1 MGRSQ
6 LQYRRGR
13 GRGVGPAGRG
23 ERVPAHL
30 RNLESNAYRFQ
41 EEETVDENE
50 LEDDADEPPTAG
62 KRDLRYNPD
71 IQHMPASTSTGG
83 IGYFQSKTER
93 EWEADLEAMKP
104 NDVSLDFK
112 AIGDHL
118 NTLPPATRY
127 GIDPKFCIDLA
138 FEAPTSPVKSTLQ
151 LTPTP
156 TVAVP
161 TAPVASVAK
170 PAVAA
175 APQPATVV
183 AKPAVP
189 VLPNKPVVVVAKA
202 MPPPT
207 HAALDDELDEL
218 LNM

>member
-41 EEETVDENE
+41 EDEAVDENE
-50 LEDDADEPPTAG
+50 LEDDVDEPPPTG
-62 KRDLRYNPD
+62 KQDLRYNPD

-112 AIGDHL
+112 VIGDHL
-118 NTLPPATRY
+118 QTLPPATRY
-127 GIDPKFCIDLA
+127 DIDPKYCIDLV
-138 FEAPTSPVKSTLQ
+138 FEAPESPVKSTLPP
-151 LTPTP
+151 TPTP
-156 TVAVP
+156 TPVIAVP
-161 TAPVASVAK
+161 TAPVVVTPVVKPAAAK
-170 PAVAA
+170 PAV
-175 APQPATVV
+175 
-183 AKPAVP
+183 
-189 VLPNKPVVVVAKA
+189 VAKA
-202 MPPPT
+202 TPPPAPVVPKPAPPPA